1 MKTNRNR
8 MGSATTSFRLDSDFT
23 PRSGGAGAIALTLY
37 NLGDRPI
44 ANFRLA
50 LTSLF
55 RVKTGSEITGGKI
68 FEQISNYHVIAPPE
82 GFRLEPGAAWSIS
95 ADQLSHP
102 LTHYNF
108 GPSVRAGTQP
118 LRRRTDRGGRR
129 WRGRCCGPMP
139 EAEKQRQHR
148 TCNWHRNTPSRLTN
162 SCVCRSCPAG
172 PTFSTPTERSATA
185 NDRSALAKS

>member
-1 MKTNRNR
+1 
-8 MGSATTSFRLDSDFT
+8 MGSAATAFRLDSAFT
-23 PRSGGAGAIALTLY
+23 PGSGGAGAIALPLY

-55 RVKTGSEITGGKI
+55 RVKTGGEITGGKI
-68 FEQISNYHVIAPPE
+68 LEQISNYHVISPPE
-82 GFRLEPGAAWSIS
+82 SFRLEPGAAWSIS

-118 LRRRTDRGGRR
+118 LHRRTDRGGRR
-129 WRGRCCGPMP
+129 WRGRCCGPMCGSR
-139 EAEKQRQHR
+139 EAAPAPYLQLAPQHSVEVDELLCLSIVPGR
-148 TCNWHRNTPSRLTN
+148 AYLFDADGKVRYS
-162 SCVCRSCPAG
+162 
-172 PTFSTPTERSATA
+172 
-185 NDRSALAKS
+185 